1 MMNCNEIWVIA
12 ETRKGQL
19 TRSTCQL
26 LGAARKLANQKDFGA
41 AAILI
46 GGEQAHADELAQ
58 KIPLV
63 LWLKGPRL
71 EPYEAARY
79 LHAIW
84 QLIESRGRPAAILAS
99 ASAAGLEFMPR
110 LAMRC
115 ASGYASSCVDTWW
128 EETELAVRRP
138 VYGGRAYE
146 ELALLTEPALVTV
159 RAGAFPIP
167 ENLSVPGKVE
177 TVSIDLPENVGLTLV
192 ERKST
197 TSGKKDLSEAVCVV
211 AGGRGMGSPENFKM
225 LEALADVL
233 DAAVGVSR
241 AVVDAGWMPHDQQVG
256 KSGKTISPELYIA
269 CGISGAIHHVLGM
282 NTSKVVVAI
291 NKDPNALIFENA
303 DYGLVGDILEVIPVL
318 TNTLKSHKK

>member
-1 MMNCNEIWVIA
+1 
-12 ETRKGQL
+12 
-19 TRSTCQL
+19 
-26 LGAARKLANQKDFGA
+26 
-41 AAILI
+41 
-46 GGEQAHADELAQ
+46 
-58 KIPLV
+58 
-63 LWLKGPRL
+63 
-71 EPYEAARY
+71 
-79 LHAIW
+79 
-84 QLIESRGRPAAILAS
+84 
-99 ASAAGLEFMPR
+99 
-110 LAMRC
+110 MRC
-115 ASGYASSCVDTWW
+115 GSGYASSCVDTWW
-128 EETELAVRRP
+128 EETELAARRP

-146 ELALLTEPALVTV
+146 ELALLTKPALVTV
-159 RAGAFPIP
+159 RAGAFAIP
-167 ENLSVPGKVE
+167 ENLPVPGKVE
-177 TVSIDLPENVGLTLV
+177 TVSIDLPENIGLTLV
-192 ERKST
+192 DRKST

-303 DYGLVGDILEVIPVL
+303 DYGLVGDILEVIPAL
-318 TNTLKSHKK
+318 TNTLESHKK